1 MSRNRYISF
10 YVCSIVAEKI
20 NFQFKSSSQYKKVK
34 KRVKINQFDDV
45 VISNE
50 WNSEIW
56 FDKIIFTHRNNF
68 STNRNSR
75 LAVYYKIA
83 HDDPNQT

>member
-1 MSRNRYISF
+1 MSRNRYIRF

-68 STNRNSR
+68 STNRSR
-75 LAVYYKIA
+75 LAVYKIA
-83 HDDPNQT
+83 YDPNQT